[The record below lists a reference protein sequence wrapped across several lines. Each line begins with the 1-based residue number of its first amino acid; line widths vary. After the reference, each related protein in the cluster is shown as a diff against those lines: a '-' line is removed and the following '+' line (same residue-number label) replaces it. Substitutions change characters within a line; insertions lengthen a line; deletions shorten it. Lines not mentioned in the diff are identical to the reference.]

1 MLCSRAR
8 RGECLDKAVAESFFG
23 TLKTELT
30 DDEDYR
36 TRAQARQ
43 SIFDYIEIFY
53 NRRRRHSFIEYRTPW
68 EFEQR
73 LVANL

>member
-1 MLCSRAR
+1 MHCSMGR
-8 RGECLDKAVAESFFG
+8 RGECLDNAAAESFFG

-30 DDEDYR
+30 DDEYYR
-36 TRAQARQ
+36 TRVQARQ

-53 NRRRRHSFIEYRTPW
+53 NRRRRRSLIGYRTPF

-73 LVANL
+73 LVAN